1 MVKHTGAT
9 TSRPVEGGFGVLSV
23 RGVLCGAALGAL
35 SGAGLVVWG
44 SVAPSTVES
53 GTPFSVFVMAY
64 GALIGAV
71 SGAVV
76 GLLAAAASSVV
87 LAVGGAR
94 GGWPVSVLAAV
105 GAAVVTVV
113 VVNVAAQRAD
123 GVFLGVVQTSVVGA
137 GSTAVAL
144 WQVRR
149 HRRG

>member
-71 SGAVV
+71 SGAVA

-113 VVNVAAQRAD
+113 VNLAAQRAD